1 MHGRANLVR
10 LLLRLG
16 ADPRAQRP
24 AHGGAT
30 AASAAAAHGH
40 ADVLAALAEAGA
52 DVESR
57 GSEGLS
63 PVDYLLRRAW
73 AALEAVCGD
82 CLGAAVAPHEAAR
95 QRLAQLALQAAVPRA
110 PCRAAAALP
119 PAVLTRLIAP
129 DAAHVGAGSFVVDGG
144 FDDAFLQ
151 RLLHTFGTL
160 PLAPRVKSS
169 QGLNDRAYLS
179 DAEGGGR
186 RVEHLLLLL
195 LHHHLQHHLLLL
207 LGAPHLATTPRHH
220 PLPPASCLLG
230 QALLWLLGNG
240 TWPLRAWREGRGTG
254 SRIGASCELCAAF
267 PTPGWI
273 AVGLRRAVL
282 AAGGGVRVAGGAW
295 TPCVGDALSFM
306 RFLLYAEAGG

>member
-73 AALEAVCGD
+73 ATLEAVCGD

-95 QRLAQLALQAAVPRA
+95 QRLADLALQAAVPRA

-230 QALLWLLGNG
+230 QALLWLLGKARCRSEPGGRAGARGAALARVANSVRLFQRQAG
-240 TWPLRAWREGRGTG
+240 SQSGCGAPCSLLEAACAWRAARG
-254 SRIGASCELCAAF
+254 
-267 PTPGWI
+267 
-273 AVGLRRAVL
+273 RRA
-282 AAGGGVRVAGGAW
+282 
-295 TPCVGDALSFM
+295 
-306 RFLLYAEAGG
+306 